1 MQRDWHTLFLK
12 LFPSYESKIFA
23 SARLEMGC
31 FISDCPQKDKYGTS
45 VKTKGTPLDEIV
57 RVNSSSELYHL
68 ISRESLHLRR
78 GLGRDDALL
87 RQLARKLDL
96 DPNRPIPK
104 QLESGKIS
112 LEDFI
117 QAFFSVTEPFA
128 RMMSNVYSIM
138 ERLGARSAIRSIRMR
153 FSFQEATEE
162 LEFDLEHFREWLA
175 IYRRV
180 RRTFIVRLWSQ
191 DDIGKLYQPI
201 RILQK
206 TCGGSSIWRQTKPYS
221 SPLPEPLILYSDP
234 GWTPLRQ
241 LRDAMEQL
249 REITSEEPDEHSK
262 VLSVLTKEYEKK
274 EGQTIECDP
283 SRIRLM
289 LSDLWPGL
297 VGLLSQLSESAPTRP
312 LTQEATNAL
321 QEIQKV
327 LEDIQTSRIDS
338 EVLVRDLMEFLRL
351 PFWKHRW
358 RVYEVWVMFEM
369 IDCLDEY
376 NMALELA
383 ADRLNLEEH
392 KATKVAQFEDLKKS
406 L

>member
-1 MQRDWHTLFLK
+1 
-12 LFPSYESKIFA
+12 
-23 SARLEMGC
+23 
-31 FISDCPQKDKYGTS
+31 
-45 VKTKGTPLDEIV
+45 
-57 RVNSSSELYHL
+57 
-68 ISRESLHLRR
+68 
-78 GLGRDDALL
+78 
-87 RQLARKLDL
+87 
-96 DPNRPIPK
+96 
-104 QLESGKIS
+104 
-112 LEDFI
+112 
-117 QAFFSVTEPFA
+117 
-128 RMMSNVYSIM
+128 
-138 ERLGARSAIRSIRMR
+138 
-153 FSFQEATEE
+153 
-162 LEFDLEHFREWLA
+162 
-175 IYRRV
+175 
-180 RRTFIVRLWSQ
+180 
-191 DDIGKLYQPI
+191 
-201 RILQK
+201 
-206 TCGGSSIWRQTKPYS
+206 
-221 SPLPEPLILYSDP
+221 
-234 GWTPLRQ
+234 
-241 LRDAMEQL
+241 MEQL